1 MSFFDVKELADRP
14 SNSEI
19 INYIILFWE
28 KYGRYSW
35 SDSQTRQILLKKNTL
50 PSEIS
55 YVYLQQIVCITNY
68 TIYNNGMSTK

>member
-1 MSFFDVKELADRP
+1 MVD
-14 SNSEI
+14 
-19 INYIILFWE
+19 
-28 KYGRYSW
+28 SW